1 MDIIDLHDP
10 AQPRVIYSW
19 RIEDQDLH
27 VGPGGMDV
35 KHFKWQGRYYV
46 VQSTQF
52 GQGGPDADMGAVVLD
67 VTGLPDPDSVTEV
80 ARLRAPEYPG
90 GFHNIF
96 IYKHTNDRVLLFT
109 TVGGPYAYV
118 YDLGHVI
125 AGDMDDALVAKV
137 PVGSTDGP
145 FQGYHDLYVGHHPD
159 SGEDRFYGGGTGGY
173 FIYDVTDLENPAL
186 RISLTGISGVQWG
199 HTFTPSPDGRYAIG
213 ETEYRYAPLRIF
225 DLKPALDGETSNIRT
240 PISAWTADWRH
251 LVHNHEVRWPYVF
264 VWGYVDGLQVFTLAD
279 PKNPQTVAYLRHLPR
294 VVEYR
299 FHRRLQRRLRR
310 RRAQRRRVDCG
321 FQLHQRLLGV
331 PHGGLPGMER
341 RRPRHAEHLECAE
354 LGRRSPEPPGSPESA
369 APLNLRILY
378 VTTGI
383 PIPGSH
389 GGSVHTI
396 ELARGLVR
404 RGHELHLVA
413 QAGEPGTTA
422 ETADWLQGIRLYPV
436 RPWLAMDQ
444 LQWTARKQVRRI
456 AERVGPEIV
465 IERFH
470 AFGGTGLL
478 AARALGVPAVAEVH
492 TPARPYPGSWRDRL
506 DALSLIRPIARWRRA
521 QMEMASAFYGQ
532 AALVMPEEYR
542 EGYVDVVS
550 GADTERFQPGP
561 PTSNDGPLRCVY
573 LSSFRAWH
581 GAEDLVRAVARC
593 VELGVDIQVSFLGHG
608 PRWDAA
614 RAVAR
619 SAGVEDRVEF
629 PGAGSS
635 SRGAGALGGGRRG
648 LGAIQSGRAP
658 GATTG
663 LVLVAVEAVRVSRRG
678 SAHCH
683 R

>member
-1 MDIIDLHDP
+1 M
-10 AQPRVIYSW
+10 
-19 RIEDQDLH
+19 
-27 VGPGGMDV
+27 
-35 KHFKWQGRYYV
+35 
-46 VQSTQF
+46 
-52 GQGGPDADMGAVVLD
+52 
-67 VTGLPDPDSVTEV
+67 
-80 ARLRAPEYPG
+80 
-90 GFHNIF
+90 
-96 IYKHTNDRVLLFT
+96 
-109 TVGGPYAYV
+109 
-118 YDLGHVI
+118 
-125 AGDMDDALVAKV
+125 
-137 PVGSTDGP
+137 
-145 FQGYHDLYVGHHPD
+145 
-159 SGEDRFYGGGTGGY
+159 
-173 FIYDVTDLENPAL
+173 
-186 RISLTGISGVQWG
+186 
-199 HTFTPSPDGRYAIG
+199 
-213 ETEYRYAPLRIF
+213 
-225 DLKPALDGETSNIRT
+225 
-240 PISAWTADWRH
+240 
-251 LVHNHEVRWPYVF
+251 
-264 VWGYVDGLQVFTLAD
+264 
-279 PKNPQTVAYLRHLPR
+279 
-294 VVEYR
+294 
-299 FHRRLQRRLRR
+299 
-310 RRAQRRRVDCG
+310 
-321 FQLHQRLLGV
+321 
-331 PHGGLPGMER
+331 
-341 RRPRHAEHLECAE
+341 
-354 LGRRSPEPPGSPESA
+354 
-369 APLNLRILY
+369 
-378 VTTGI
+378 TTGI

-542 EGYVDVVS
+542 EGYVDVVN

-629 PGAGSS
+629 PGAVPHLEVPARLAAADVGLAPFNLAAHPALQLGWYWSPLKLFEFLAAGLPIVTVDIEYM
-635 SRGAGALGGGRRG
+635 REHLTGAARFYPSGDIEKLARSIASLAADRATVRTMGQEARRLATTRFSWDRQTELVEELLERVRTRSAGGR
-648 LGAIQSGRAP
+648 
-658 GATTG
+658 
-663 LVLVAVEAVRVSRRG
+663 
-678 SAHCH
+678 
-683 R
+683 